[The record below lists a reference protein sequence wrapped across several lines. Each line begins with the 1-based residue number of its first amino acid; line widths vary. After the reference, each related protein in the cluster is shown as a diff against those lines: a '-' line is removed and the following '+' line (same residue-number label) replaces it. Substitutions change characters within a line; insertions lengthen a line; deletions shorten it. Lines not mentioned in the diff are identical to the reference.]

1 MTQFIMLRNSRN
13 SDFYQGSKFPTDNVL
28 YLLGAC
34 ICWGPRSQM
43 TIEKMPSNST
53 GVPLVRES
61 TISPE
66 TCGAYIVC
74 CAMHQS
80 LSIPFL
86 D

>member
-13 SDFYQGSKFPTDNVL
+13 YDSYQGSKFPNDNVL

-53 GVPLVRES
+53 SLVILRMACAEAS
-61 TISPE
+61 ISAL
-66 TCGAYIVC
+66 G
-74 CAMHQS
+74 
-80 LSIPFL
+80 LKFIPKP
-86 D
+86 